1 MKIGM
6 YHDSVGTKHAGG
18 IAIYAR
24 QMAIELARS
33 NEVYVYTQGDDIV
46 PPLVESEAHIIET
59 PTFDSSTLDSR
70 LTSLVGNPFPVGRQE
85 LSKLAMTIWSSYNGV
100 IDHMEEHVD
109 VLLTFQ
115 TLDDLLLSNLVDIPT
130 VRGFLSDRSAG
141 IGSAIRE
148 RYTQT
153 DLHFANTPYLADQVA
168 SKFGYEV
175 DAVIPTGVDTELF
188 DPKVE
193 PAFDRD
199 EITILFVGR
208 VVESKG
214 IFDLLKAVACLDEE
228 VHLRIVG
235 AGNEESVRHHAR
247 KLNIADQ
254 VMLDG
259 EVAHTDLPSYYT
271 AADIFCLPTH
281 VDSFATVNLEAMACG
296 TAVVTTDLDGIETYL
311 SAGENGVVVTPGDQD
326 ELAETIR
333 ELIRDPTYRESLAL
347 RARERA
353 YDFQWRQQAKR
364 LEAFCTDVLPEK
376 EVERDHVEKQTAVP
390 S

>member
-1 MKIGM
+1 MKIGI
-6 YHDSVGTKHAGG
+6 YHDSVGTRHAGG

-24 QMAIELARS
+24 QMAIELATS
-33 NEVYVYTQGDDIV
+33 NEVYIYTQGDDIV
-46 PPLVESEAHIIET
+46 PPLVESEVHIVET
-59 PTFDSSTLDSR
+59 PTFDRSTLDSR

-100 IDHMEEHVD
+100 IDHIDEHVD

-115 TLDDLLLSNLVDIPT
+115 TLDDLLLSNLVDVPT
-130 VRGFLSDRSAG
+130 IRGFLSDRGAG

-148 RYTQT
+148 RYTQS

-188 DPKVE
+188 NPKVK

-208 VVESKG
+208 VVKSKG
-214 IFDLLKAVACLDEE
+214 VFDLLKAVASLNEE

-235 AGNEESVRHHAR
+235 AGNEEGVRHQAQ
-247 KLNIADQ
+247 KLGIADQ
-254 VMLDG
+254 VIVEG
-259 EVAHTDLPSYYT
+259 EVAHTDLPRYYT

-296 TAVVTTDLDGIETYL
+296 TAVVTTDLDGIQTYL
-311 SAGENGVVVTPGDQD
+311 SPGKNGVVVTPGDQD
-326 ELAETIR
+326 ELAEAIS
-333 ELIRDPTYRESLAL
+333 EVINDPTYRESLAL

-353 YDFQWRQQAKR
+353 YDFQWSQQAKE

-376 EVERDHVEKQTAVP
+376 EVERDLVEKQTALP